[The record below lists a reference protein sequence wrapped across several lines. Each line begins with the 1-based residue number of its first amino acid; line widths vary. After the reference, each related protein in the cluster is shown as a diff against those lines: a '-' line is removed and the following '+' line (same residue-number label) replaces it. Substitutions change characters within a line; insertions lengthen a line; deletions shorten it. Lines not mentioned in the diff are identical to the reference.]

1 MKKVSFMTGTRA
13 DFGKLKPYITYLLER
28 KIAEVFIFI
37 TGMHMDEHFGN
48 TRNEIEHDFST
59 SCHLI
64 FDNDFQSTVTAQETA
79 HIISAYDAHLRLD
92 KIDFCFIHG
101 DRSEA
106 FAGATAAAFNN
117 IGICHIEAG
126 DLSGSIDESLRHAIS
141 KLSHR
146 FFVADERA
154 KDVLIC
160 MGENPDSI
168 FITGNSSL
176 AYDFQDTEKA
186 FLKAGLPF
194 NQYAILIY
202 HPVTTMDKVDVA
214 FEIDGILTA
223 MEKSNQNFVVIMP
236 NNDLNSDVIRQAYKR
251 LEKNP
256 RFHFVDSLSF
266 DVFNAVLKK
275 ALFLIGN
282 SSCGI
287 KEAPYYN
294 VPCLDIGLRQKGRA
308 THLNLPY
315 WFHLDDITKVFEM
328 IEKVLLI
335 SHSTP
340 RMFKRQETFFKLL
353 DTIFTQDFWNPK
365 KQKQFNR
372 LL

>member
-13 DFGKLKPYITYLLER
+13 DFGKIKPYITYLLER

-37 TGMHMDEHFGN
+37 TGMHMDEHYGN
-48 TRNEIEHDFST
+48 TRDEIERDLGT
-59 SCHLI
+59 LCHLR
-64 FDNDFQSTVTAQETA
+64 FDNDFQSSTTAQETA
-79 HIISAYDAHLRLD
+79 HIISAYDIHLRQD

-106 FAGATAAAFNN
+106 FAGATAAVFNN

-146 FFVADERA
+146 FFVADDRA
-154 KDVLIC
+154 KDILIR
-160 MGENPDSI
+160 MGENPDSV

-176 AYDFQDTEKA
+176 AYDFKETENA
-186 FLKAGLPF
+186 FLRAELPF
-194 NQYAILIY
+194 DQYAVLIY
-202 HPVTTMDKVDVA
+202 HPVTTMDKADVA
-214 FEIDGILTA
+214 FEIEGILKA
-223 MEKSNQNFVVIMP
+223 IEKSNQNFVVIMP

-256 RFHFVDSLSF
+256 RFYFVNSLPF

-275 ALFLIGN
+275 ARFLIGN

-308 THLNLPY
+308 THLNLPH
-315 WFHLDDITKVFEM
+315 WFHLDDVTKIFEG
-328 IEKVLLI
+328 IERVLLI
-335 SHSTP
+335 PHSAPCT
-340 RMFKRQETFFKLL
+340 FKRKETFFKSL
-353 DTIFTQDFWNPK
+353 DTIFTSDFWNPE

-372 LL
+372 SL